1 MVITYYGGECF
12 KVQTG
17 DTVVVFNP
25 SEKGATPPG
34 GSKPVRFGADIALV
48 SLKEKSFNGTE
59 YLSSSSKAPFVIS
72 GPGEYE
78 VQDIFIKG
86 FMTETTYGG
95 VKKINTVYSVL
106 FDGIAL
112 TFLGPLGSVEEINDT
127 IKGGVGNT
135 DILFVPI
142 GGGDVLDPK
151 EANKASL
158 AFGASI
164 VIPMHYEEKDK
175 ENSLKTFLKEHG
187 GETIKPVEKF
197 TLKKKDLEDK
207 EGEVVVLTPAVR

>member
-12 KVQTG
+12 KIQTG

-25 SEKGATPPG
+25 AGKGATPPA

-48 SLKEKSFNGTE
+48 SLKDKSFDGTE
-59 YLSSSSKAPFVIS
+59 HLSSSTKAPFVIS

-95 VKKINTVYSVL
+95 AKKINTVYSIL

-127 IKGGVGNT
+127 IKGGVGKT

-142 GGGDVLDPK
+142 GDGDVLGPK

-158 AFGASI
+158 AFGASV
-164 VIPMHYEEKDK
+164 VIPMHYEEGGKAGT
-175 ENSLKTFLKEHG
+175 LKTFLKEHG
-187 GETIKPVEKF
+187 GESIKPLEKL
-197 TLKKKDLEDK
+197 TLKKKDLEGK
-207 EGEVVVLTPAVR
+207 EGEVVVLTAAAR